1 MHSMLRQAW
10 RNAGSG
16 LRTCVWLGVVVIVA
30 LNLRPS
36 LTSISPLLNDIR
48 SSVGLG
54 FQMAGLLTTLPVV
67 CMGLVAL
74 LSAQVEARLGEGRG
88 IALGLL
94 CILLASAARGLIDDS
109 LLLLLSALLAGLG
122 IALIQV
128 LLPGL
133 IKRRFVGRVA
143 LAMGI
148 YSAALMG
155 GGGLAAWLSPRLAS
169 SFGHWQVGLAVWAVP
184 AVFALLLWLQTPW
197 RAAQVLSV
205 EQRLSRFIRNKR
217 AWTLALYFGF
227 SNCGYMTV
235 VAWLPAYYQHLGWNS
250 LNSGALLAWMTVF
263 QVLAALGMPALAQRI
278 RERRGL
284 LGISLMAQLLGFAGL
299 LLAPQQG
306 PLLWVALIGFG
317 LGACFALSLLLSLDH
332 LQEPRAAGQLAAFVQ
347 GFGFLINALAPAV
360 GGWLR
365 EITGGFST
373 TWLLMLVCIVVM
385 LALTQRFSPA
395 SYWRIS
401 SNRQQ
406 PPAPAAGG

>member
-1 MHSMLRQAW
+1 MRSMLKHAW
-10 RNAGSG
+10 RNAGIG
-16 LRTCVWLGVVVIVA
+16 LRTCAWLGVVVSVA
-30 LNLRPS
+30 LNLRPA

-54 FQMAGLLTTLPVV
+54 FQTAGLLTTLPVV

-94 CILLASAARGLIDDS
+94 CILLASAARGVVDDN
-109 LLLLLSALLAGLG
+109 LLLLLTALLAGLG

-128 LLPGL
+128 LIPGL

-169 SFGHWQVGLAVWAVP
+169 CFGHWQIGLAVWAVP
-184 AVFALLLWLQTPW
+184 AVLALLLWLQTPW
-197 RAAQVLSV
+197 RAVLVLTV

-235 VAWLPAYYQHLGWNS
+235 VAWLPAYYQHLGWS
-250 LNSGALLAWMTVF
+250 SQHSGTLLAWMTVF
-263 QVLAALGMPALAQRI
+263 QVLAALGMPALAQRMS
-278 RERRGL
+278 ERRGL
-284 LGISLMAQLLGFAGL
+284 LSASLMAQLLGFAGL
-299 LLAPQQG
+299 LLAPQQE

-317 LGACFALSLLLSLDH
+317 LGACFALSLILSLDH

-347 GFGFLINALAPAV
+347 GLGFLINALPPAV

-365 EITGGFST
+365 EFTGGFST
-373 TWLLMLVCIVVM
+373 TWLLMLICIVAM
-385 LALTQRFSPA
+385 LALTQRFSPT

-401 SNRQQ
+401 SNRPQ
-406 PPAPAAGG
+406 PPAQAAGG

>member
-1 MHSMLRQAW
+1 MHSMLERMW
-10 RNAGSG
+10 RNAGPG
-16 LRTCVWLGVVVIVA
+16 LRTWAWLGVLVILA

-36 LTSISPLLNDIR
+36 LTSISPLLNEIR

-94 CILLASAARGLIDDS
+94 CILLACAARGLIDNS
-109 LLLLLSALLAGLG
+109 LLLLLTALLAGLG

-128 LLPGL
+128 LVPGL

-143 LAMGI
+143 LAMGV
-148 YSAALMG
+148 YSAALMS
-155 GGGLAAWLSPRLAS
+155 GGGLAAWFSPRLAN
-169 SFGHWQVGLAVWAVP
+169 SFGHWQVGLAVWALP
-184 AVFALLLWLQTPW
+184 AVLALLLWLQTPW
-197 RAAQVLSV
+197 RGAQALSS

-227 SNCGYMTV
+227 SNCGYMAV
-235 VAWLPAYYQHLGWNS
+235 VAWLPAYYQHLGWN
-250 LNSGALLAWMTVF
+250 NQDSGALLAWMTLF
-263 QVLAALGMPALAQRI
+263 QVLAALGMPALAQRM

-284 LGISLMAQLLGFAGL
+284 LSVSLLAQLLGFVGL
-299 LLAPQQG
+299 LLCPQQAA
-306 PLLWVALIGFG
+306 LLWVALIGFG
-317 LGACFALSLLLSLDH
+317 LGACFALSLILSLDH

-347 GFGFLINALAPAV
+347 GFGFLLNALAPAA
-360 GGWLR
+360 GGLLR
-365 EITGGFST
+365 AYTGGFST
-373 TWLLMLVCIVVM
+373 TWLLLAVCVALM

-401 SNRQQ
+401 TNRQQ
-406 PPAPAAGG
+406 PLSAAAGE